1 MVELKNIESFDA
13 LSPESKLLASE
24 IGQYLQRLEMII
36 EEERPKSLLNQ
47 FNIFHSEEL
56 NELFE
61 AMAKAQGE
69 MGKVISNETNPFFKA
84 KYPTLDVVIDVYR
97 EPLAKNGL
105 TFMQWSLS
113 DGKMLNYLGHSSGQ
127 YIANVEELR
136 MEKAGPQAH
145 GSAYSYLRRY
155 SAMGIMGRG
164 KASQDDDG
172 NVASGSPNTG
182 GSRGSDKGS
191 GSKPRKQTDDFQAQL
206 DSQGTVDFKTSPGVG
221 VVSGTDES
229 KMGGPTPKQK
239 EIIEKAK
246 AKIDEAD
253 ALSHLSNIWQ
263 KHGADWRK
271 ELPGKLI
278 LPVQEHKDQKR
289 EALKKAKD
297 EKEKQRIAEREKNE
311 KAEV

>member
-1 MVELKNIESFDA
+1 MVEVNELRNEVIELGRSVGESIGNLTNEIRDLKKQKSF
-13 LSPESKLLASE
+13 LMK
-24 IGQYLQRLEMII
+24 
-36 EEERPKSLLNQ
+36 
-47 FNIFHSEEL
+47 FNVYHSEEL

-97 EPLAKNGL
+97 EPLSRHGL
-105 TFMQWSLS
+105 TFMQWSLA
-113 DGKMLNYLGHSSGQ
+113 DGKMLNWMGHSSGQ

-136 MEKAGPQAH
+136 MEKTGPQAH

-155 SAMGIMGRG
+155 SAMGIMGLG

-191 GSKPRKQTDDFQAQL
+191 GRKPRNKKDDFQEQL
-206 DSQGTVDFKTSPGVG
+206 DAQGTVDFQTSPDDPPA
-221 VVSGTDES
+221 TDS
-229 KMGGPTPKQK
+229 KPTPEQ
-239 EIIEKAK
+239 EDIIKSAK

-253 ALSHLSNIWQ
+253 ALSHLTNIWS
-263 KHGADWRK
+263 KHGSHWRTQ
-271 ELPGKLI
+271 LPGKLI
-278 LPVQEHKDQKR
+278 FQVQEYKDQKR
-289 EALKKAKD
+289 SELLKIRD
-297 EKEKQRIAEREKNE
+297 EKEKQKREEREE
-311 KAEV
+311 A

>member
-1 MVELKNIESFDA
+1 MELKNIESFDA

-24 IGQYLQRLEMII
+24 IGQYLQRLENII
-36 EEERPKSLLNQ
+36 NEEKPKSLLNQ
-47 FNIFHSEEL
+47 FNIFHSEEM
-56 NELFE
+56 NELFG
-61 AMAKAQGE
+61 AMASAQGE
-69 MGKVISNETNPFFKA
+69 MGKAISNETNPFFKA

-105 TFMQWSLS
+105 SFMQWSVS
-113 DGKMLNYLGHSSGQ
+113 DGKMMNMLAHKSGQ
-127 YIANVEELR
+127 YIASIEELR
-136 MEKAGPQAH
+136 IKDATNPQAH

-155 SAMGIMGRG
+155 SAMGVMGLG
-164 KASQDDDG
+164 KATEDDDG
-172 NVASGSPNTG
+172 NQGSGKGSKPSTDQG
-182 GSRGSDKGS
+182 GSRGSGGRS
-191 GSKPRKQTDDFQAQL
+191 RKPRDEFQAQL
-206 DSQGTVDFKTSPGVG
+206 DAQGTVDFKTNPGVG

-229 KMGGPTPKQK
+229 KMLGPTPKQK
-239 EIIEKAK
+239 EIIEQAK

-278 LPVQEHKDQKR
+278 LPVHEFKDQKR
-289 EALKKAKD
+289 EALKKARD
-297 EKEKQRIAEREKNE
+297 EKEKQRIAKRENE

>member
-1 MVELKNIESFDA
+1 MVEVNELRNEVMELGRSVGESIGNLTNEIRDLKKQKSF
-13 LSPESKLLASE
+13 LMK
-24 IGQYLQRLEMII
+24 
-36 EEERPKSLLNQ
+36 
-47 FNIFHSEEL
+47 FNVYHSEEL

-97 EPLAKNGL
+97 EPLSRHGL
-105 TFMQWSLS
+105 TFMQWSLA
-113 DGKMLNYLGHSSGQ
+113 DGKMLNWMGHSSGQ

-136 MEKAGPQAH
+136 MEKTGPQAH

-155 SAMGIMGRG
+155 SAMGIMGLG

-191 GSKPRKQTDDFQAQL
+191 GRKPRNKKDDFQEQL
-206 DSQGTVDFKTSPGVG
+206 DAQGTVDFQTSPDDPPA
-221 VVSGTDES
+221 TDS
-229 KMGGPTPKQK
+229 KPTPEQ
-239 EIIEKAK
+239 EDIIKSAK

-253 ALSHLSNIWQ
+253 ALSHLTNIWS
-263 KHGADWRK
+263 KHGSHWRTQ
-271 ELPGKLI
+271 LPGKLI
-278 LPVQEHKDQKR
+278 FQVQEYKDQKR
-289 EALKKAKD
+289 SELLKIRD
-297 EKEKQRIAEREKNE
+297 EKEKQKREEREE
-311 KAEV
+311 A

>member
-1 MVELKNIESFDA
+1 MWGASMVELKNVESFDA

-24 IGQYLQRLEMII
+24 IGQYLQRLESII
-36 EEERPKSLLNQ
+36 NEKKPGSLLNH
-47 FNIFHSEEL
+47 FNIYHSEEL

-97 EPLAKNGL
+97 EPLSRHGL
-105 TFMQWSLS
+105 TFMQWSLA
-113 DGKMLNYLGHSSGQ
+113 DGKMLNWMGHSSGQ

-136 MEKAGPQAH
+136 MEKTGPQAH

-155 SAMGIMGRG
+155 SALGIMGLG

-191 GSKPRKQTDDFQAQL
+191 GRKPRNKKDDFQEQL
-206 DSQGTVDFKTSPGVG
+206 DAQGTVDFQTSPDDPPA
-221 VVSGTDES
+221 TDS
-229 KMGGPTPKQK
+229 KPTPEQ
-239 EIIEKAK
+239 EDIIKSAK

-253 ALSHLSNIWQ
+253 ALSHLTNIWS
-263 KHGADWRK
+263 KHGSHWRTQ
-271 ELPGKLI
+271 LPGKLI
-278 LPVQEHKDQKR
+278 FQVQEYKDQKR
-289 EALKKAKD
+289 SELLKIRD
-297 EKEKQRIAEREKNE
+297 EKEKQKREEREE
-311 KAEV
+311 A

>member
-1 MVELKNIESFDA
+1 MVEVNELRNEVMELGRSVGESIGNLTNEIRDLKKQKSF
-13 LSPESKLLASE
+13 LMK
-24 IGQYLQRLEMII
+24 
-36 EEERPKSLLNQ
+36 
-47 FNIFHSEEL
+47 FNVYHSEEL

-105 TFMQWSLS
+105 AFMQWSLA

-155 SAMGIMGRG
+155 SAMGIMGLG

-172 NVASGSPNTG
+172 NVASGLPNTG

-191 GSKPRKQTDDFQAQL
+191 GRKPRKQTDDFQAQL
-206 DSQGTVDFKTSPGVG
+206 DSQGTVDFKTSPEDPPA
-221 VVSGTDES
+221 TDS
-229 KMGGPTPKQK
+229 KPTPEQ
-239 EIIEKAK
+239 EAIIEEAK
-246 AKIDEAD
+246 TKINEAD
-253 ALSHLSNIWQ
+253 AISHLNNIWTKHQ
-263 KHGADWRK
+263 KKWKDS
-271 ELPGKLI
+271 LPGKLMFQI
-278 LPVQEHKDQKR
+278 QLHKDQKKEELVKIR
-289 EALKKAKD
+289 D
-297 EKEKQRIAEREKNE
+297 EKEKDKRLE
-311 KAEV
+311 KALT

>member
-1 MVELKNIESFDA
+1 MEEINQETKTEINVG
-13 LSPESKLLASE
+13 SP
-24 IGQYLQRLEMII
+24 
-36 EEERPKSLLNQ
+36 LNH

-113 DGKMLNYLGHSSGQ
+113 DGKMLNWMGHSSGQ

-136 MEKAGPQAH
+136 MEKSGPQAH

-155 SAMGIMGRG
+155 SAMGIMGLG

-182 GSRGSDKGS
+182 ASRGSGGKTR
-191 GSKPRKQTDDFQAQL
+191 KPKDEFKSQL
-206 DSQGTVDFKTSPGVG
+206 DSQGTYQFETSP
-221 VVSGTDES
+221 DDQS
-229 KMGGPTPKQK
+229 KKDHEPTPEQLD
-239 EIIEKAK
+239 IIKKAK

-253 ALSHLSNIWQ
+253 ALSHLANIWN
-263 KHGADWRK
+263 KHGANWRK

-278 LPVQEHKDQKR
+278 LPVQEFKDQKR
-289 EALKKAKD
+289 EALKKARD
-297 EKEKQRIAEREKNE
+297 EKEQQRISEREKENE

>member
-24 IGQYLQRLEMII
+24 IGLYLQRLENII

-105 TFMQWSLS
+105 TFMQWSLA
-113 DGKMLNYLGHSSGQ
+113 DGKMLNWMGHSSGQ

-136 MEKAGPQAH
+136 MEKSGPQAH

-155 SAMGIMGRG
+155 SAMGIMGLG

-191 GSKPRKQTDDFQAQL
+191 GRKPRKQTDDFQAQL
-206 DSQGTVDFKTSPGVG
+206 DAQGTVDFKTSP
-221 VVSGTDES
+221 DDKPNEDP
-229 KMGGPTPKQK
+229 KPTPEQLD
-239 EIIEKAK
+239 IIKKAK

-253 ALSHLSNIWQ
+253 AISHLNNIWNKHQ
-263 KHGADWRK
+263 KEWRDN
-271 ELPGKLI
+271 LPGKMI
-278 LPVQEHKDQKR
+278 LGVQEHKDQKKEELVKIR
-289 EALKKAKD
+289 D

>member
-1 MVELKNIESFDA
+1 MVEANELRNEVIELGRSVGESIGNLKNEIQDLKKQKSF
-13 LSPESKLLASE
+13 
-24 IGQYLQRLEMII
+24 
-36 EEERPKSLLNQ
+36 LNQ

-61 AMAKAQGE
+61 SMAKAQGE

-155 SAMGIMGRG
+155 SAMGIMGLG

-191 GSKPRKQTDDFQAQL
+191 GRKPRKQTDDFQAQL
-206 DSQGTVDFKTSPGVG
+206 DSQGTVDFKTSPGDG
-221 VVSGTDES
+221 VVSGTDPS
-229 KMGGPTPKQK
+229 KTLGPTPEQ
-239 EIIEKAK
+239 EAIIEEAK
-246 AKIDEAD
+246 TKINEAD
-253 ALSHLSNIWQ
+253 AISHLNNIWTKHQ
-263 KHGADWRK
+263 KKWKDS
-271 ELPGKLI
+271 LPGKLMFQ
-278 LPVQEHKDQKR
+278 VQLHKDQKKEELVKIR
-289 EALKKAKD
+289 D
-297 EKEKQRIAEREKNE
+297 EKDKQKREERAE
-311 KAEV
+311 A